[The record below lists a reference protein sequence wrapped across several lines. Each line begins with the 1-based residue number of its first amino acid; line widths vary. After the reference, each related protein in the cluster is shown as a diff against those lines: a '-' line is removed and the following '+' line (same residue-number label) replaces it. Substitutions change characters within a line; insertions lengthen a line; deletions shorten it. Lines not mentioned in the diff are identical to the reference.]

1 MSKDN
6 PLYKSVKKISSK
18 KEYIKAMPRE
28 IKKVLVANRGEIAT
42 RIIRACKELGIKTVA
57 IYSEADA
64 KSIYVKK
71 ADEAYLISGDPIQA
85 YLNYFRIVDLAKQTK
100 CDAIHPGYGFLSENP
115 EFAEYC
121 IKQGIIFIGPKP
133 EHIALFG
140 DKMAA
145 KKKMRE
151 LGVPILP
158 GSDQPI
164 SDMKKAKKI
173 ANEIG
178 YPVILKAAYGGGGRG
193 MRIVRSES
201 EFETLFQSA
210 YNEAKKFFGKGD
222 VFIEKYVEN
231 PKHIEIQIMADK
243 YGNVVHLGERDCSIQ
258 RRHQKIVEIARSPSL
273 DEEVK
278 KELYR
283 TSVKAMF
290 KVGYENVGTI
300 EYLVDENNNFYFI
313 EMNTRLQVEH
323 TVTEMVTGI
332 DLVQKMIEIAE
343 GKKLPFLQEDISM
356 RGYAIEFRVN
366 AEDPAKNFAPSVG
379 LITSYHSPGG
389 PGVRVDAAVYKD
401 YVIPPYYDSMI
412 AKLSVWALTW
422 QDVVNRARRALDEF
436 IVRGVPTNLPLLR
449 AIVRDEDFINGKFT
463 TKYIDEKLPTFN
475 LKEQERNIEDL
486 VAAIAGALAAYHRL

>member
-1 MSKDN
+1 MSK
-6 PLYKSVKKISSK
+6 LKTFTK
-18 KEYIKAMPRE
+18 E
-28 IKKVLVANRGEIAT
+28 IKKVLIANRGEIAT
-42 RIIRACKELGIKTVA
+42 RIIRACKELDIKTVA

-71 ADEAYLISGDPIQA
+71 ADEAYLIPGDPIQA

-121 IKQGIIFIGPKP
+121 WKQGIVFIGPHP
-133 EHIALFG
+133 DHIALFG

-151 LGVPILP
+151 LGVPVLP
-158 GSDQPI
+158 GSDEPI
-164 SDMKKAKKI
+164 SDIKKAKKI
-173 ANEIG
+173 ADEIG
-178 YPVILKAAYGGGGRG
+178 YPVILKAAFGGGGRG
-193 MRIVRSES
+193 MRIVREES
-201 EFETLFQSA
+201 EFEDLFKSA
-210 YNEAKKFFGKGD
+210 FNEAKKFFGRGD

-231 PKHIEIQIMADK
+231 PRHIEIQIMADK

-258 RRHQKIVEIARSPSL
+258 RRHQKVVEIARSPTL
-273 DEEVK
+273 NEDVK
-278 KELYR
+278 RELYR

-300 EYLVDENNNFYFI
+300 EYLVDEKDNFYFI

-332 DLVQKMIEIAE
+332 DIVQQMIKIAQGE
-343 GKKLPFLQEDISM
+343 KLGFLQEDITM

-366 AEDPAKNFAPSVG
+366 AEDPKRNFAPSVG
-379 LITSYHSPGG
+379 AITSYHSPGG

-422 QDVVNRARRALDEF
+422 DQVVNRARRALDEF

-449 AIVRDEDFINGKFT
+449 AIVRDEDFIKGKFT
-463 TKYIDEKLPTFN
+463 TRYIEEKLPTFN
-475 LKEQERNIEDL
+475 LEDKTADLEDL
-486 VAAIAGALAAYHRL
+486 VAAIAGAIAAYHKI

>member
-1 MSKDN
+1 MSK
-6 PLYKSVKKISSK
+6 LKTFTK
-18 KEYIKAMPRE
+18 E

-42 RIIRACKELGIKTVA
+42 RIIRACKELDIKTVA

-71 ADEAYLISGDPIQA
+71 ADEAYLIPGDPIQA

-121 IKQGIIFIGPKP
+121 WKQGIVFIGPHP
-133 EHIALFG
+133 DHIALFG

-151 LGVPILP
+151 LGVPVLP
-158 GSDQPI
+158 GSDEPI
-164 SDMKKAKKI
+164 SDIKKAKKI
-173 ANEIG
+173 ADEIG
-178 YPVILKAAYGGGGRG
+178 YPVILKAAFGGGGRG
-193 MRIVRSES
+193 MRIVREES
-201 EFETLFQSA
+201 EFEDLFKSA
-210 YNEAKKFFGKGD
+210 FNEAKKFFGRGD

-231 PKHIEIQIMADK
+231 PRHIEIQIMADK

-258 RRHQKIVEIARSPSL
+258 RRHQKVVEIARSPTL
-273 DEEVK
+273 NEDVK
-278 KELYR
+278 RELYR

-300 EYLVDENNNFYFI
+300 EYLVDEKDNFYFI

-332 DLVQKMIEIAE
+332 DIVQQMIKIAQGE
-343 GKKLPFLQEDISM
+343 KLGFLQEDITM

-366 AEDPAKNFAPSVG
+366 AEDPKRNFAPSVG
-379 LITSYHSPGG
+379 AITSYHSPGG
-389 PGVRVDAAVYKD
+389 LGVRVDAAVYKD

-422 QDVVNRARRALDEF
+422 DQVVNRARRALDEF

-449 AIVRDEDFINGKFT
+449 AIVRDEDFIKGKFT
-463 TKYIDEKLPTFN
+463 TRYIEEKLPTFN
-475 LKEQERNIEDL
+475 LEDKTADLEDL
-486 VAAIAGALAAYHRL
+486 VAAIAGAIAAYHKI